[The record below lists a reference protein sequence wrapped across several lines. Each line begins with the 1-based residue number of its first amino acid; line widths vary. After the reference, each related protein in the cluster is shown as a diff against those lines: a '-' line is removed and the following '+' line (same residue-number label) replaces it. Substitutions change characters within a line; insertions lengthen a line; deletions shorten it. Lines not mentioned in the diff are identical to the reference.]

1 MNVNSQIKKNTAA
14 MYQQAKRITTWKCD
28 SSVMLAPYVDCL
40 GVYVDWPLDTERRE
54 GWYG

>member
-28 SSVMLAPYVDCL
+28 SSVMPAPYVDCL